1 MESIRYLELP
11 DIEDGQGNY
20 MKQNT
25 FQVIESE
32 QYVEFRPDAE
42 KNALV
47 FANKKV
53 TAMFAC
59 QHFRYKVMPLT
70 VAKGYAEVDM
80 NQVDIEI
87 GLAFSTRTLDDG
99 HIVPYVESVDVQ
111 VEINRNDIKIHIMGN
126 LLTDMAA
133 LFEVFFKG
141 TVANI
146 IEKAVYVA
154 LDSEVP
160 KVTNAMIGALDGT
173 IRVPM
178 VPNWKVDWQ
187 TPEAFVVNNEWIGA
201 GFKGLFF
208 DSRIGEEEPS
218 VSVPE
223 MQLKDSEHPEK
234 FQNWISSY
242 TVNSLLESVTEVK
255 ELKDWVRSDETEGG
269 ITCGEINAIVPG
281 IAAYYGADA
290 LVDIFIQF

>member
-1 MESIRYLELP
+1 
-11 DIEDGQGNY
+11 
-20 MKQNT
+20 
-25 FQVIESE
+25 
-32 QYVEFRPDAE
+32 
-42 KNALV
+42 
-47 FANKKV
+47 
-53 TAMFAC
+53 
-59 QHFRYKVMPLT
+59 
-70 VAKGYAEVDM
+70 
-80 NQVDIEI
+80 
-87 GLAFSTRTLDDG
+87 
-99 HIVPYVESVDVQ
+99 
-111 VEINRNDIKIHIMGN
+111 
-126 LLTDMAA
+126 
-133 LFEVFFKG
+133 
-141 TVANI
+141 
-146 IEKAVYVA
+146 VYVA